1 MAYAYYMVE
10 THNSAN
16 ILHLY
21 IAYANK
27 ALKLAIHVIM
37 HCTPSIPV
45 GINVP
50 FPSGVPWALYLGTYT
65 YGAKRE
71 AFKRKDF
78 P

>member
-1 MAYAYYMVE
+1 M
-10 THNSAN
+10 HIIWWRLI
-16 ILHLY
+16 ILPIFCICTY
-21 IAYANK
+21 YANK